1 MDQSTNYETPLAKRR
16 GRPPSKQARNVR
28 CQCERNEETQ
38 GMIECSE
45 CKDWQHRGCMGIGET
60 VDPTNYKCELC
71 DPRELPV
78 SKEDAMNNERDA
90 EARSKS
96 KPAAFDVKDFLKY
109 IDNQSI
115 GIQTPFVMKEFI
127 SGYIA
132 SRGMQTTP
140 HSLQMRFRLTICKTI
155 PDSPLFD
162 VEAKARM
169 LFATSTSINQ
179 RVLNKL
185 REDAVVEVDQFN
197 RITKYES
204 LHGGLK
210 LCGKHKCQGLS
221 LKSGSK
227 RKSPRGRRPKRISG
241 YSYLTDDS
249 MEIPE
254 EEEAEADLTMGVGD
268 EITEVGFVP
277 SGNGEMSRSFN
288 QQHVKEEPNT
298 MTCYHQPI
306 QTTPSLPT
314 GDPNPYPANPMPA
327 YYYPSMYSQYPQYPQ
342 YPHYPASSIGLN
354 GLTNFMASMT
364 GFMMAQTNMLRDM
377 HLVSSAHKTGGPD
390 QVASL
395 KDLLKYLQAYLVHIG
410 SLKLST
416 ITHQIVIAIHG
427 LGMGDKEIPL
437 DKLRTA
443 FDYAFAHIY
452 ASDATPPLDSISA
465 SHFLSKLHTYA
476 SNQKTGN
483 FQSIRDL
490 ISQKM
495 LSLDKE
501 QMVPLENIGRAIET
515 LIKYV
520 LSPVR

>member
-1 MDQSTNYETPLAKRR
+1 MEQSTNYEPPLAKRR
-16 GRPPSKQARNVR
+16 GRPPLKQARNVR
-28 CQCERNEETQ
+28 CQCERKEETQ

-45 CKDWQHRGCMGIGET
+45 CKDWQHRGCMGIG
-60 VDPTNYKCELC
+60 DIDYPASYKCELC

-78 SKEDAMNNERDA
+78 SKEDAMNNERNA
-90 EARSKS
+90 EAQSKS

-109 IDNQSI
+109 LDNQSI
-115 GIQTPFVMKEFI
+115 GIQTPFVLTEFVL
-127 SGYIA
+127 GYIT
-132 SRGMQTTP
+132 SRGMQTKLHT
-140 HSLQMRFRLTICKTI
+140 LIARFRSTICKTI

-162 VEAKARM
+162 GEAKARM
-169 LFATSTSINQ
+169 LFATSTSISQNF
-179 RVLNKL
+179 LNKL
-185 REDAVVEVDQFN
+185 RENAVVEVDQIN

-210 LCGKHKCQGLS
+210 LCGKHKFHGFPS
-221 LKSGSK
+221 KSGSK

-254 EEEAEADLTMGVGD
+254 EEAEAELTMEVGD

-277 SGNGEMSRSFN
+277 SGNGQMSRSFN
-288 QQHVKEEPNT
+288 QQRVKEEPNT
-298 MTCYHQPI
+298 IACYHQQI
-306 QTTPSLPT
+306 QTPTTPSLPT
-314 GDPNPYPANPMPA
+314 GDPNPYPANQMPA
-327 YYYPSMYSQYPQYPQ
+327 YYYPSMYPQYPQ

-364 GFMMAQTNMLRDM
+364 GLMMAQTNMLRDM

-390 QVASL
+390 QVTSL

-427 LGMGDKEIPL
+427 LGMGDREIPL

-443 FDYAFAHIY
+443 LDYAFAHIY